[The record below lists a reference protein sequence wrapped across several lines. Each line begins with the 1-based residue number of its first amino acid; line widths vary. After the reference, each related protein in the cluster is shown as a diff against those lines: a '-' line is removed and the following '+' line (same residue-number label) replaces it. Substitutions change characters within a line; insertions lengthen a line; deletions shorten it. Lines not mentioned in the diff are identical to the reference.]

1 MKSRFLFA
9 AKIEHTRKTL
19 TRLFRVQY
27 YTFEK
32 TRIAVR
38 FCAGIVLIFGAVAVP
53 LPVWARVL
61 LLLPGTWLAVS
72 TDFPAQVQADKVVSA
87 RKGSLPVMSYE
98 FFDDHVKI
106 SGEGAMNLSYKKF
119 ARLIHDD
126 AYCYLLISRESIC
139 MMEKPEN
146 SEEFMKFIQTRTG
159 LTWQKEKSFLAMNLQ
174 DLKDIFARPKQ

>member
-1 MKSRFLFA
+1 MKPVYT

-19 TRLFRVQY
+19 TRLFRTQY

-38 FCAGIVLIFGAVAVP
+38 FCAGIVLIFAGVAVP

-87 RKGSLPVMSYE
+87 RKGNLPVMSYE
-98 FFDDHVKI
+98 FFDDSVKI
-106 SGEGAMNLSYKKF
+106 SGEGAMSLSYKKF
-119 ARLIHDD
+119 IMLLHDE
-126 AYCYLLISRESIC
+126 AYCYLVISREAIC
-139 MMEKPEN
+139 MMEKPDN
-146 SEEFMKFIQTRTG
+146 AEEFMKFIAGRTG
-159 LTWQKEKSFLAMNLQ
+159 LNWQKHKSFLAMNLQ
-174 DLKDIFARPKQ
+174 DLRETFARPR

>member
-1 MKSRFLFA
+1 MKPIYT

-19 TRLFRVQY
+19 TRLFRTQY

-38 FCAGIVLIFGAVAVP
+38 FCAGIVLIFAGVAVP

-87 RKGSLPVMSYE
+87 RKGNLPVMSYE
-98 FFDDHVKI
+98 FLDDGVKI
-106 SGEGAMNLSYKKF
+106 YGEGAMTLSYKKL
-119 ARLIHDD
+119 ARLIYDER
-126 AYCYLLISRESIC
+126 YCYLLISRESIC
-139 MMEKPEN
+139 MLEKPDN
-146 SEEFMKFIQTRTG
+146 AEEFMKFIAGRTG
-159 LTWQKEKSFLAMNLQ
+159 LKWQKQKSLLAMNLD
-174 DLKDIFARPKQ
+174 DLRETFARPR